1 MQSFFGLIRWKNLL
15 FLAITMWMLQRM
27 VIVPL
32 MLGFGFDGGSLLAG
46 VPLVLLIASV
56 VFIAAGGYAIN
67 DYFDVKI
74 DAINNP
80 DNQIVTKELTREQAM
95 RFYQLMTACGVI
107 SGIAAALLL
116 KSWSI
121 GLIIVFVPG
130 ILWFYSSSYKRMLVV
145 GNLIVSLLTGM
156 VPILVAMANVAYLET
171 IYSAELLYQT
181 AILQTLY
188 RWMSGFALF
197 AFLMTFT
204 REVIKDL
211 EDQVG
216 DRELECHTI
225 PVVLG
230 DKWAK
235 AIVLA
240 LMAGTIAMLGLAYFR
255 WIPFDKS
262 FGSANMNY
270 MLCFAVLWIAMI
282 VMFVRSHRATEYGVS
297 STMMKILMGW
307 GMIYALIFYI
317 QQCQAYNTFI
327 PLI

>member
-317 QQCQAYNTFI
+317 QQCQAYNMFI
-327 PLI
+327 PLV

>member
-107 SGIAAALLL
+107 SGIAVALLL